1 MQKEVSGDHV
11 PSFLF
16 FANPAI
22 QNPNIQ
28 KGVFLAKMNS
38 HQSMSFFIYCH
49 QLSGYIAWFV
59 VSKSLCIEDS

>member
-16 FANPAI
+16 FAKSAI

-28 KGVFLAKMNS
+28 PGVFLTKMKG
-38 HQSMSFFIYCH
+38 QQLMSFFVYCH
-49 QLSGYIAWFV
+49 LTNF
-59 VSKSLCIEDS
+59 